1 MIIKKFLDILSST
14 CIAHLQMLFVVIFM
28 YVKMICAAFICNRKL
43 KNFLSWLRILMMLYF
58 FFLCLWTDHC
68 CYAFLKTL
76 KYQMNEWLNDT
87 CKFQEMKWSVI
98 LLLFCILIFF
108 VEPPHSNLIHSS
120 KFSNAFIKLDSMS
133 NSMFILKIWIH
144 TYKRDLTI

>member
-1 MIIKKFLDILSST
+1 MNFFWNGFFFCHFKWSIFQTKLMIIEKFLDILSST

-98 LLLFCILIFF
+98 LLLFCILIFCCWAPSF
-108 VEPPHSNLIHSS
+108 
-120 KFSNAFIKLDSMS
+120 
-133 NSMFILKIWIH
+133 
-144 TYKRDLTI
+144 